1 MRQILK
7 TPTRYFLIF
16 CILALLSSSGCGAV
30 GPPIPPEKVGIE
42 AKRLKQQQ
50 DQAKTEGAFD
60 QDPLNVPLEEAV
72 ELPTV
77 YPIDTR

>member
-1 MRQILK
+1 M
-7 TPTRYFLIF
+7 
-16 CILALLSSSGCGAV
+16 

-42 AKRLKQQQ
+42 AKRLQQQQ
-50 DQAKTEGAFD
+50 DQAKTEGASD

-72 ELPTV
+72 ELPTM

>member
-1 MRQILK
+1 M
-7 TPTRYFLIF
+7 
-16 CILALLSSSGCGAV
+16 

-50 DQAKTEGAFD
+50 DRAKTEEAFD